1 MYLATVY
8 PVTASS
14 APVDQ
19 PLTMLVNQV
28 SVSPGAPGFAP
39 GIPGLWFEP
48 LGLGKY
54 RMWIEDAR

>member
-1 MYLATVY
+1 M
-8 PVTASS
+8 TASS